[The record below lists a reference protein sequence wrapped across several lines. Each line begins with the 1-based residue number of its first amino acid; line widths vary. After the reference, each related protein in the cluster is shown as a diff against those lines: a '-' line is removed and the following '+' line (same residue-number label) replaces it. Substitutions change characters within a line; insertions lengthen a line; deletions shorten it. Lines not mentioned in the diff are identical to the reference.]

1 MIIKTKELT
10 GPALDWAVAKCEGR
24 PWPDNA
30 AIFLG
35 DQHYRPSTDWAHG
48 GPLIE
53 QDKLVVSPDPGR
65 GWYAR
70 SFADAVEF
78 YGRTPLI
85 AAMRCLVA
93 SRLGEEI
100 DVPDDLYRA
109 ETNVDVLKDAS
120 PIKVYELTL
129 VGFDG
134 ATDETDHLILNV
146 MTRGPSS
153 LEDFT
158 REMGDK
164 IKCSEL
170 LGTFA
175 SKDELRYDIDF
186 TLPEES
192 AALAE
197 RVVELTRP
205 VSAINDDVLA
215 GFKTEFEV
223 FKEGNA
229 ILIADLHLEMKG
241 RANALSEFLFD
252 QVGELKSKLGSD
264 AANAAGDDKGAQE
277 RAIEDAE
284 AWVADNVSCQVREE
298 IAAVLWLNG
307 AEEGAELIRA
317 NISKLLKGVRP

>member
-1 MIIKTKELT
+1 MIIKTEDLN
-10 GPALDWAVAKCEGR
+10 GPALDWAVTKCEGR

-35 DQHYRPSTDWAHG
+35 EQYYRPSTDWAHG

-53 QDKLVVSPDPGR
+53 KDILVVSPDPAR

-70 SFADAVEF
+70 SFGDAVEY
-78 YGRTPLI
+78 YGSTPLI

-93 SRLGEEI
+93 GRLGEEI
-100 DVPDDLYRA
+100 DVPDDLCRA
-109 ETNVDVLKDAS
+109 ATNVDVLKDAS

-146 MTRGPSS
+146 MTRGLSS
-153 LEDFT
+153 LDDFI
-158 REMGDK
+158 RGMGNK

-175 SKDELRYDIDF
+175 SQDELRYDIDF
-186 TLPEES
+186 VLPEES
-192 AALAE
+192 VALTE

-215 GFKTEFEV
+215 GFKDEFEV
-223 FKEGNA
+223 FKKENA
-229 ILIADLHLEMKG
+229 TLIADLHLEMKG
-241 RANALSEFLFD
+241 RANALSEFLLD
-252 QVGELKSKLGSD
+252 QVGGLKSKLGSD
-264 AANAAGDDKGAQE
+264 AANAAGDDEGAQE
-277 RAIEDAE
+277 RAIEGAE

-317 NISKLLKGVRP
+317 NISKLQRGVRP